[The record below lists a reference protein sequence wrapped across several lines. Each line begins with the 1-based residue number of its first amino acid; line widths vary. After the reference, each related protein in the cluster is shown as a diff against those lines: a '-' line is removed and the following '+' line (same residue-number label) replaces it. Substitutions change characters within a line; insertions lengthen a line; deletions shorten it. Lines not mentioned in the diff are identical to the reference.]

1 MKYSVLHCLTILL
14 LCFVSRISYAE
25 IKQSINSQ
33 CSVYINSI
41 SAVKTPS
48 QLVLPK
54 HGWQSVQLP
63 DNWAKHWQDYSGSAW
78 YKIQWKLLCQE
89 NTRLAEPI
97 AFAVDYIN
105 SAGAIFLNG
114 DLLWQD
120 QNLQEPLS
128 KSWNMPRYWLLPAS
142 GLRSDQNEILIYV
155 NGFAFQSAGLGAISF
170 NNVQKN
176 YQLHQTK
183 IWNSRTLFE
192 INIILSITFGIIC
205 FVIWLLRPK
214 ETTFGWFALS
224 SLLWVLFISNV
235 LITETWPYSSS
246 LMATQANL
254 VFFILYIL
262 SFCIYLLRFIQTH
275 FVKMERAIALV
286 TVFTIL
292 GIFLTPPQAVRFI
305 FPLLFIS
312 YDR

>member
-1 MKYSVLHCLTILL
+1 MKPSVLHCLTIFL

-254 VFFILYIL
+254 VFVIL
-262 SFCIYLLRFIQTH
+262 
-275 FVKMERAIALV
+275 
-286 TVFTIL
+286 
-292 GIFLTPPQAVRFI
+292 
-305 FPLLFIS
+305 
-312 YDR
+312 

>member
-1 MKYSVLHCLTILL
+1 MKHSVLHCLTILL

-25 IKQSINSQ
+25 IKQSVNSQ
-33 CSVYINSI
+33 CSVHINAI

-54 HGWQSVQLP
+54 YGWQSVQLP

-128 KSWNMPRYWLLPAS
+128 KSWNMPRYWILPAS
-142 GLRSDQNEILIYV
+142 GLRSEV
-155 NGFAFQSAGLGAISF
+155 
-170 NNVQKN
+170 VP
-176 YQLHQTK
+176 H
-183 IWNSRTLFE
+183 
-192 INIILSITFGIIC
+192 
-205 FVIWLLRPK
+205 V
-214 ETTFGWFALS
+214 
-224 SLLWVLFISNV
+224 
-235 LITETWPYSSS
+235 
-246 LMATQANL
+246 
-254 VFFILYIL
+254 
-262 SFCIYLLRFIQTH
+262 
-275 FVKMERAIALV
+275 
-286 TVFTIL
+286 
-292 GIFLTPPQAVRFI
+292 
-305 FPLLFIS
+305 
-312 YDR
+312 